1 MAWGRD
7 KGNTAQFLAFRAAT
21 VRPLIALRGAARG
34 IMDGARGNKGENGAK
49 TLSNSPVAPVV
60 RIENRG
66 DIALILIDNPPVNA
80 SSRAVRQG
88 LVAAI
93 GAANADSAVA
103 AIVIA
108 CEGRTFVAGADIKE
122 FGKPPLSPPLPDVLG
137 IVEASAKPV
146 VAAVHGTALGGG
158 FELALA
164 CHARVLDAQAVV
176 GLPEVK
182 LGLIPGAGGTQR
194 LPRLIG
200 MRPAIDIAASG
211 RQVKAEEALALGVAD
226 AIAAADLR
234 GAAID
239 LARAAVGRP
248 IRRLSEVATPPFDR
262 AKIDGALAG
271 IAQKSRGQ
279 SSPLVA
285 ARTVLLAAELPF
297 AAGMARERAAFIE
310 CLVSDQSKAMRY
322 VFSAE
327 REAPRAPQLE
337 GVSPRKVER
346 VGIIGA
352 GTMGAGIAVAFA
364 DAGYAV
370 VVVETSEAAVE
381 AGRKRIL
388 APWDRQLKSGR
399 INADQ
404 HAARGASVAV
414 GSDFQALAACD
425 LVVEAAFEDMAVKQ
439 DIFGRL
445 GAIAKPGAVLAT
457 NTSYLDVGTIGE
469 ASGRPGDVIGLH
481 FFSPA
486 NVMRLVEV
494 VEAPASAKDAVATG
508 VAVGKRLGKIA
519 VVCGVCDGFIG
530 NRILAHWRPIVD
542 MMVEDGAAPQG
553 IDGALEEFGFAMGP
567 YAVGDLAGLDIGWAR
582 RKRLAP
588 TLNPNVRYASTIADE
603 LCTLGRFGQKT
614 GAGWYSYSGGKKT
627 LDPLVEGIIEKVRAQ
642 KHREQ
647 RVFANETIQRLV
659 RAAIVNEGAKV
670 LSDGVARRAL
680 DIDVVLINGYGY
692 PAWRGGPMFEADAL
706 GLAKVL
712 ADIEEAHAFAGAGY
726 EPAPLIV
733 KLVGEGRRFADLA
746 PGEAGGQ

>member
-1 MAWGRD
+1 LSSEP
-7 KGNTAQFLAFRAAT
+7 LAPA
-21 VRPLIALRGAARG
+21 VRTENH
-34 IMDGARGNKGENGAK
+34 DG
-49 TLSNSPVAPVV
+49 V
-60 RIENRG
+60 
-66 DIALILIDNPPVNA
+66 ALILIDNPPVNA

-88 LVAAI
+88 LAAAI
-93 GAANADSAVA
+93 EAANKDGAVD

-108 CEGRTFVAGADIKE
+108 CEGRTFVAGADIRE
-122 FGKPPLSPPLPDVLG
+122 FGKPPLPPGLPDVLS
-137 IVEASAKPV
+137 IVEASMKPV

-164 CHARVLDAQAVV
+164 CHARVLDSHAIV

-200 MRPAIDIAASG
+200 IRAAMDLAASG
-211 RQVKAEEALALGVAD
+211 RQVKADEALALGIAD
-226 AIAAADLR
+226 SVVTEGLR
-234 GAAID
+234 QEALA
-239 LARAAVGRP
+239 LARSLVGRP
-248 IRRLSEVATPPFDR
+248 IRRLSEGAAPPFER
-262 AKIDGALAG
+262 AEIDAALVA

-279 SSPLVA
+279 ASPMIA
-285 ARTVLLAAELPF
+285 AQTVLLASELPF
-297 AAGMARERAAFIE
+297 AEGMARERAAFIE
-310 CLVSDQSKAMRY
+310 CLQSDQSKAMRY
-322 VFSAE
+322 IFGAE

-337 GVSPRKVER
+337 GISPRKVDR

-364 DAGYAV
+364 DAGYKVA
-370 VVVETSEAAVE
+370 VVETSEAAVE
-381 AGRKRIL
+381 AGRKRIA

-399 INADQ
+399 LDTGQ
-404 HAARGASVAV
+404 HQVRNASVSVTA
-414 GSDFQALAACD
+414 DFAALADCD
-425 LVVEAAFEDMAVKQ
+425 LVVEAAFEDMAVKK
-439 DIFGRL
+439 DIFARL
-445 GAIAKPGAVLAT
+445 GAIARPGAVLAT
-457 NTSYLDVGTIGE
+457 NTSYLDVGEIGA
-469 ASGRPGDVIGLH
+469 ASGRPADVIGLH

-486 NVMRLVEV
+486 NIMRLVEV

-508 VAVGKRLGKIA
+508 VAVAKKLGKIA

-553 IDGALEEFGFAMGP
+553 VDGALEEFGFAMGP
-567 YAVGDLAGLDIGWAR
+567 FAVGDLAGLDIGWAR

-588 TLNPNVRYASTIADE
+588 TLNPNVRYAATIADE
-603 LCTLGRFGQKT
+603 LCALGRFGQKT
-614 GAGWYSYSGGKKT
+614 GAGWYSYSGGKRAI
-627 LDPLVEGIIEKVRAQ
+627 DPLVEGLIEKVRAQ

-647 RVFANETIQRLV
+647 RVFSNETIQRLV

-670 LSDGVARRAL
+670 LSDGIARRPL

-706 GLAKVL
+706 GLGRVL

-733 KLVGEGRRFADLA
+733 KLAREGRRFADLA
-746 PGEAGGQ
+746 PGEAAGVR

>member
-1 MAWGRD
+1 MPDDSVAS
-7 KGNTAQFLAFRAAT
+7 A
-21 VRPLIALRGAARG
+21 VRSEI
-34 IMDGARGNKGENGAK
+34 
-49 TLSNSPVAPVV
+49 
-60 RIENRG
+60 RG
-66 DIALILIDNPPVNA
+66 DVALVLIDNPPVNA

-93 GAANADSAVA
+93 EAANKDAAVE

-108 CEGRTFVAGADIKE
+108 CEGRTFVAGADIRE
-122 FGKPPLSPPLPDVLG
+122 FGKPPLPPGLPDVLS
-137 IVEASAKPV
+137 IVEASNKPV
-146 VAAVHGTALGGG
+146 VVAVHGTALGGG

-164 CHARVLDAQAVV
+164 CCARVLDARAVV

-200 MRPAIDIAASG
+200 IRAAIDLAASG
-211 RQVKAEEALALGVAD
+211 RQVKAEEALALGIADSIAAGDLRDD
-226 AIAAADLR
+226 AIA
-234 GAAID
+234 
-239 LARAAVGRP
+239 LARSLVGRP
-248 IRRLSEVATPPFDR
+248 IRRLSESATPSFDR
-262 AKIDGALAG
+262 GEIDAALAA

-279 SSPLVA
+279 SSPLIA
-285 ARTVLLAAELPF
+285 AQTVLLAAELPF
-297 AAGMARERAAFIE
+297 AEGMARERSAFIA
-310 CLVSDQSKAMRY
+310 CLQSDQSKAMRY
-322 VFSAE
+322 VFAAE
-327 REAPRAPQLE
+327 REAPRAPQIE
-337 GVSPRKVER
+337 GIAPRRVER

-364 DAGYAV
+364 DAGFPVA
-370 VVVETSEAAVE
+370 VVETSEAAVE
-381 AGRKRIL
+381 AGRKRIA

-399 INADQ
+399 LD
-404 HAARGASVAV
+404 AAQYEARKNRVAV
-414 GSDFQALAACD
+414 GGDFAALADCD
-425 LVVEAAFEDMAVKQ
+425 LVVEAAFEDMAVKK
-439 DIFGRL
+439 DIFTRL
-445 GAIAKPGAVLAT
+445 GAIAKPGAVLAS
-457 NTSYLDVGTIGE
+457 NTSYLDIGAIGA
-469 ASGRPGDVIGLH
+469 ASGRPADVIGLH

-494 VEAPASAKDAVATG
+494 VEAPASAPDAVATG
-508 VAVGKRLGKIA
+508 VAVGKKLGKIA

-553 IDGALEEFGFAMGP
+553 VDGALEEFGFAMGP
-567 YAVGDLAGLDIGWAR
+567 FAVGDLAGLDIGWAR

-603 LCTLGRFGQKT
+603 LCALGRFGQKT
-614 GAGWYSYSGGKKT
+614 GAGWYSYSGGKKAI
-627 LDPLVEGIIEKVRAQ
+627 DPLVEGLIEKVRAQ

-647 RVFANETIQRLV
+647 RVFSNETIQRLV

-670 LSDGVARRAL
+670 LADGIARRPL

-706 GLAKVL
+706 GLDRVL
-712 ADIEEAHAFAGAGY
+712 VDVEEAHAFAGAGY

-733 KLVGEGRRFADLA
+733 RLAREGRKFADLK
-746 PGEAGGQ
+746 PGEAAGRA

>member
-1 MAWGRD
+1 MPDNA
-7 KGNTAQFLAFRAAT
+7 
-21 VRPLIALRGAARG
+21 
-34 IMDGARGNKGENGAK
+34 
-49 TLSNSPVAPVV
+49 VAPAV

-66 DIALILIDNPPVNA
+66 NVALILIDNPPVNA
-80 SSRAVRQG
+80 SSQAVRQG
-88 LVAAI
+88 LATAI
-93 GAANADSAVA
+93 EAANADPAVE

-108 CEGRTFVAGADIKE
+108 CEGRTFVAGADIRE
-122 FGKPPLSPPLPDVLG
+122 FGKPPLPPGLPDVLT

-200 MRPAIDIAASG
+200 FRAAIDLAASG
-211 RQVKAEEALALGVAD
+211 RQVKADEALALGVAD
-226 AIAAADLR
+226 AIASGDLR
-234 GAAID
+234 ESAID
-239 LARAAVGRP
+239 LARSLVGRP
-248 IRRLSEVATPPFDR
+248 IRRLSEVAPPAFDR
-262 AKIDGALAG
+262 AEIDAALAAV
-271 IAQKSRGQ
+271 AQKSRGQ
-279 SSPLVA
+279 ASPLVA
-285 ARTVLLAAELPF
+285 AETVLLAAELPF
-297 AAGMARERAAFIE
+297 AEGMARERAAFIE
-310 CLVSDQSKAMRY
+310 CLQSNQSKAMRY
-322 VFSAE
+322 VFMAE

-337 GVSPRKVER
+337 GVSPRKVEK
-346 VGIIGA
+346 VGVIGA

-364 DAGYAV
+364 DAGFRVA
-370 VVVETSEAAVE
+370 VVETSEGAVE
-381 AGRKRIL
+381 AGRKRIA

-399 INADQ
+399 LTAAQ
-404 HAARGASVAV
+404 HEARSASVAV
-414 GSDFQALAACD
+414 GSDFAALADCD
-425 LVVEAAFEDMAVKQ
+425 LVVEAAFEDMDVKK

-445 GAIAKPGAVLAT
+445 GAIARPGAVLAT
-457 NTSYLDVGTIGE
+457 NTSYLDVGAIGA
-469 ASGRPGDVIGLH
+469 ASGRPADVIGLH

-494 VEAPASAKDAVATG
+494 VEAPASGKDAVATG
-508 VAVGKRLGKIA
+508 VAVGKKLGKIA

-553 IDGALEEFGFAMGP
+553 VDGALEEFGFAMGP

-582 RKRLAP
+582 RKRLAS

-603 LCTLGRFGQKT
+603 LCALGRFGQKT
-614 GAGWYSYSGGKKT
+614 GAGWYSYSGGKKA
-627 LDPLVEGIIEKVRAQ
+627 LDPLVSGLIDKVRAQ

-647 RVFANETIQRLV
+647 RVFSNDTIQRLV

-670 LSDGVARRAL
+670 LSDGIARRAL

-706 GLAKVL
+706 GLRQVL

-733 KLVGEGRRFADLA
+733 ALARDGRRFGELA
-746 PGEAGGQ
+746 PGEAAGGQ